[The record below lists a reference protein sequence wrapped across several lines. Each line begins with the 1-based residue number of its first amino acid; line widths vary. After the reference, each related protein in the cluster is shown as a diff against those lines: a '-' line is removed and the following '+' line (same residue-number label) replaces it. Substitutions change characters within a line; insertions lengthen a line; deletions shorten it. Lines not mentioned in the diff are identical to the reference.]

1 MKTPKIYLGTDS
13 GATTSKVAALRE
25 DGSIV
30 SKSLLQ
36 YPTDAQKG
44 PAAIIASWLK
54 AADEYLNANGLSWE
68 QVDGAGL
75 AIPGPFLGQ
84 GILGK
89 TANLPAELSGW
100 NVGKEYGAALSAKA
114 GHPVRLTVGNDGNYG
129 GVGEASIVR
138 QTDPGAVLLLAP
150 GSGLGAAYIDNNGLP
165 LDGDT
170 FSAMEAGHMPAPLQ
184 LLGMPVFS
192 CGCGRPWGCVEAY
205 TTISGLPQLLREFL
219 KQYPQHPLAASSAAE
234 KEKVLSLRGLA
245 QKGDELA
252 LAIFDFQ
259 AKVLGL
265 HVANLVQAL
274 DPTWVILGGGLM
286 DIESTTA
293 EFRQRYLS
301 VVRNTALPL
310 FWPAQ
315 RDKVRFQAASLGEL
329 SQAIGAAQ
337 VAMLTAQSDS
347 QNL

>member
-13 GATTSKVAALRE
+13 GATTSKIAAIRE

-30 SKSLLQ
+30 STKLLQ
-36 YPTDAQKG
+36 YPTDAHKG
-44 PAAIIASWLK
+44 PAAITAAWVR
-54 AADEYLNANGLSWE
+54 AADEYMAANGLDWD
-68 QVDGAGL
+68 QVDGVGL
-75 AIPGPFLGQ
+75 AIPGPFLGR

-89 TANLPAELSGW
+89 TANLPAELDGW
-100 NVGKEYGAALSAKA
+100 NVGKDYAAALSARA
-114 GHPVRLTVGNDGNYG
+114 GRPVQLTVGNDGNYG
-129 GVGEASIVR
+129 GVGEASVV
-138 QTDPGAVLLLAP
+138 QKLGPGAVLLLAP
-150 GSGLGAAYIDNNGLP
+150 GSGLGAAYIDANGLP

-170 FSAMEAGHMPAPLQ
+170 FTAMEAGHMPAPLQ
-184 LLGMPVFS
+184 LLNMPVLN
-192 CGCGRPWGCVEAY
+192 CGCGRAWGCVEAY

-219 KQYPQHPLAASSAAE
+219 KKFPNHPLAASTAPD

-259 AKVLGL
+259 GKVLGL

-274 DPTWVILGGGLM
+274 DPTWVVLGGGLM
-286 DIESTTA
+286 DLESTTE

-301 VVRNTALPL
+301 IVRENALP
-310 FWPAQ
+310 FCWPTQ
-315 RDKVRFQAASLGEL
+315 REKLRFCAASLGEL

-337 VAMLTAQSDS
+337 VARITA
-347 QNL
+347 LA